1 MIEDSKMLKDIKSL
15 PRKLQLLFII
25 SLKQIESVGKN
36 SSAKGIPFELEEI
49 NKIQKINRPDFLIFL
64 YINKDRLHDQLY
76 ENEEFLKIDIEIKD
90 KKISQYIYLCLLIED
105 RAEVCNYQYLFELI
119 SKLNDIQRGEKEK
132 ILKKIIMAKMIL
144 SLVDNYRQIDNNED
158 NKGEE
163 ELDKI
168 SNFNKNIL
176 TDNDNIT
183 KLNQYK
189 LKIEDIN
196 LKKIEEIYLI
206 IIKYLIENS
215 KLEDFEFIENII
227 NQIELESI
235 FLTKLMLNE
244 LNIILTKEKEYIKKY
259 EIISFDD
266 IFDKSK
272 IYFYYNLIK
281 YILKQSLYIIQF
293 QFLLETS
300 KKILDL
306 IKNNL
311 GKLSTFIKKSNYK
324 YQIEYILKQFIGEN
338 FYKYYYEASESLIKI
353 NQSLNSSQQS
363 KKYDP
368 NSSYLNAESVQAAHD
383 NINNEFE
390 KSNYDSSSSGP
401 FSKESYKSIKE
412 KSNRSFDNDFEEEY
426 NENELEYKILNNSKF
441 ILHTNKKGKKPFI
454 IYDEIKIIKNGKEI
468 ENKTI
473 EEVKNA
479 TTNNDKLSNNYIKF
493 LSFLNKFESNISN
506 EFINSYKLKLTLTF
520 ETQNI
525 KNDDFIIIC
534 LYDVEIPGENNEQFR
549 DDNILTNGIGE
560 GFQYVLSEINSSN
573 YSKKEYS

>member
-1 MIEDSKMLKDIKSL
+1 
-15 PRKLQLLFII
+15 
-25 SLKQIESVGKN
+25 
-36 SSAKGIPFELEEI
+36 
-49 NKIQKINRPDFLIFL
+49 
-64 YINKDRLHDQLY
+64 
-76 ENEEFLKIDIEIKD
+76 
-90 KKISQYIYLCLLIED
+90 
-105 RAEVCNYQYLFELI
+105 
-119 SKLNDIQRGEKEK
+119 
-132 ILKKIIMAKMIL
+132 MAKMIL

-281 YILKQSLYIIQF
+281 YILKQSLYIFQF

-441 ILHTNKKGKKPFI
+441 ILHTNKKDKNPFI